1 MKTVRDMFKEVKRNV
16 FNVSLGR
23 GFVLFVEDLG
33 DNVIVE
39 LHNGT
44 FIGDTYT
51 NININGI
58 TFNTTIEE
66 LKRKAKMI
74 INKEFKDFIYMPIPR
89 YHLKDGDIPQ
99 VVDVYE
105 TYPNEKLTIIQDNGY
120 TYVGTSKG
128 KKLFMSMHCMSNDI
142 EEVKE
147 YIEFLK
153 NLRSNNSFKDLLD

>member
-1 MKTVRDMFKEVKRNV
+1 METIRDMFKEVKTNI
-16 FNVSLGR
+16 FNISLGK

-33 DNVIVE
+33 DNVLVE

-44 FIGDTYT
+44 FIGDSYT
-51 NININGI
+51 GINIKNI
-58 TFNTTIEE
+58 TFNTTLKE
-66 LKRKAKMI
+66 LRRKAKMI
-74 INKEFKDFIYMPIPR
+74 ISKKFKDFVYMPIPR
-89 YHLKDGDIPQ
+89 YHFKDGDNPQ
-99 VVDVYE
+99 IIDVYE

-147 YIEFLK
+147 FAEYLK
-153 NLRSNNSFKDLLD
+153 KLRDDNSFKDLLD